1 MKVLLSPVT
10 IAVWLSPPIIKL
22 TNGKR
27 SIDLL
32 SANKILSSKGEVR
45 RAIKGNAIKLNN
57 NTLSDENKII
67 KELDFGE
74 NRILKIS
81 FGKKN
86 HYLFKII

>member
-1 MKVLLSPVT
+1 M
-10 IAVWLSPPIIKL
+10 
-22 TNGKR
+22 
-27 SIDLL
+27 IDLL

-67 KELDFGE
+67 KELDFGKD
-74 NRILKIS
+74 RILKIS
-81 FGKKN
+81 FGKKK